1 MNIALEIR
9 KGKSIYCAAKD
20 HGIPMTTLF
29 YKNGGKFT
37 KPQMGPALELK
48 DYEPF
53 LVSWIREYKKLSFL
67 VSKRRLAREC
77 SKCCDFRKIKTKE
90 RNKKIG
96 NSNEK
101 TEEI

>member
-9 KGKSIYCAAKD
+9 KEKSIYYAVKD
-20 HGIPMTTLF
+20 HGISVTTLF
-29 YKNGGKFT
+29 YKNEGKFT
-37 KPQMGPALELK
+37 KQQMCPTPELK
-48 DYEPF
+48 EYEPF
-53 LVSWIREYKKLSFL
+53 LIQLIRECKKIGFL

-77 SKCCDFRKIKTKE
+77 SKYCNFGKIKTKE

-101 TEEI
+101 IEEI